1 LQSKKTQSLKDTAG
15 VLLMIPMLF
24 FGIVGGVISAV
35 VSLPYG
41 FLAALLAYVVGG
53 SVCAL
58 IPGILMVRA
67 EARAEARRQSAA
79 RMNASQVAEE
89 S

>member
-1 LQSKKTQSLKDTAG
+1 
-15 VLLMIPMLF
+15 MIPMLF

-35 VSLPYG
+35 VALPYG

-53 SVCAL
+53 SLCAL

-67 EARAEARRQSAA
+67 EARRQSAA
-79 RMNASQVAEE
+79 GLKASPVAEE
-89 S
+89 T